1 MIIDAWY
8 NHRYTLNMKTA
19 ISIPDAVF
27 EAAEQLAQQQGVSR
41 SELYV
46 QAIRKYVEEHRTDQ
60 ITERLDALYDDEPS
74 SVDPA
79 VLAIQARSLPREE
92 W

>member
-1 MIIDAWY
+1 
-8 NHRYTLNMKTA
+8 MKTA

-27 EAAEQLAQQQGVSR
+27 AAAEQLAQRQGVSR

-46 QAIRKYVEEHRTDQ
+46 RAISKYVEEHEAEQ
-60 ITERLDALYDDEPS
+60 ITARLDALYGDETS
-74 SVDPA
+74 SVESELIA
-79 VLAIQARSLPREE
+79 LQTRSLPRGE

>member
-1 MIIDAWY
+1 
-8 NHRYTLNMKTA
+8 MKTA